1 MKKKLT
7 NKIAKLLSILLMFQL
22 IAFNAKPVFAAS
34 NTIVSYTVTGTPE
47 IGNTIE
53 IAVNISNVKDLYGG
67 SIDFIYDPNV
77 LQVESITKGNI
88 FGTSE
93 VLTPI
98 GENGKL
104 SDGEASFALTLKG
117 NKPGVYADG
126 TIAVIKAKILKE
138 GSVELNT
145 TSSNDSLSLTG
156 NTVRVKLVS
165 ASITPINYSAINEVI
180 TIDNNS
186 VPLAAGTYQ
195 DSHEG
200 LLSSTYLISSFI
212 QSSKSILFLP
222 LTCQ

>member
-77 LQVESITKGNI
+77 LQVESIT
-88 FGTSE
+88 
-93 VLTPI
+93 
-98 GENGKL
+98 
-104 SDGEASFALTLKG
+104 KG